1 MQIQKKLSGNKYLPK
16 LGGTDTQKYI
26 LKLFVSGILQNS
38 VRAIKNINQICE
50 QHLKG
55 NYKLEIIDIY
65 QQPNLAIAEQ
75 IIVIPVMIIK
85 YPLPERRIIGDLSN
99 VVKVLEILNCK

>member
-1 MQIQKKLSGNKYLPK
+1 MAELKKPSTHKQPAELRKTGAPEYFLR
-16 LGGTDTQKYI
+16 
-26 LKLFVSGILQNS
+26 LFVSGILQNS

-65 QQPNLAIAEQ
+65 QQPDLAIIEQ

-85 YPLPERRIIGDLSN
+85 SPLPERRVIGDLSN
-99 VVKVLEILNCK
+99 SEKVLEMLGCK

>member
-1 MQIQKKLSGNKYLPK
+1 MPEIKKQSREKHITEPAKTGSP
-16 LGGTDTQKYI
+16 KYI
-26 LKLFVSGILQNS
+26 LRLFVSGILQNS

-65 QQPNLAIAEQ
+65 QQPDLAISEQ
-75 IIVIPVMIIK
+75 IIVIPIMIIK

-99 VVKVLEILNCK
+99 IEKVLEILNCK